1 MLLSSGPH
9 LSWSSHESAMT
20 TGARASRIHLC
31 IRENFEISRLVT
43 LLPNC
48 GIQPFFRTVAVGR
61 WIWPQARLSRLGFSL
76 LNSSPGVFS
85 SFPCSSSQI
94 LYFFIRIQ
102 SPSSMLGHHCEKCS
116 LDTESAD
123 EDDELDGDKGSDPKV
138 LTLCFPRF
146 FVLLLDP

>member
-1 MLLSSGPH
+1 MVLTRVGDDHRGEGEPH
-9 LSWSSHESAMT
+9 SPVHTRKLRNIAL
-20 TGARASRIHLC
+20 G
-31 IRENFEISRLVT
+31 T